1 MAMSH
6 KSKRRWAIL
15 ILVVGLPVYM
25 ILASVLATT
34 VLGWLG
40 RPSILL
46 ELVIYVAL
54 GVVWVFP
61 LKRVFMGV
69 GQADPEDSS
78 DSDA

>member
-1 MAMSH
+1 MALSH
-6 KSKRRWAIL
+6 KAKKRWAII
-15 ILVVGLPVYM
+15 ILVIGLPVYM

-46 ELVIYVAL
+46 ELFIYVAL
-54 GVVWVFP
+54 GVLWVFP

-69 GQADPEDSS
+69 GQAGPDEDES
-78 DSDA
+78 

>member
-1 MAMSH
+1 MALSH
-6 KSKRRWAIL
+6 KAKRRWALI
-15 ILVVGLPVYM
+15 ILVIGLPVYM

-46 ELVIYVAL
+46 ELVIYVGL
-54 GVVWVFP
+54 GVLWVFP

-69 GQADPEDSS
+69 GQADP
-78 DSDA
+78 DAPDDDAK

>member
-1 MAMSH
+1 MALSH
-6 KSKRRWAIL
+6 KAKRRWAIL
-15 ILVVGLPVYM
+15 ILVIGLPIYM

-46 ELVIYVAL
+46 ELAIYVGL
-54 GVVWVFP
+54 GVLWVFP

-69 GQADPEDSS
+69 GQAAPDEDG
-78 DSDA
+78 DR

>member
-1 MAMSH
+1 MALSH
-6 KSKRRWAIL
+6 KAKKRWAII

-46 ELVIYVAL
+46 ELFIYVAL
-54 GVVWVFP
+54 GVLWVFP

-69 GQADPEDSS
+69 GQAGPDED
-78 DSDA
+78 DT